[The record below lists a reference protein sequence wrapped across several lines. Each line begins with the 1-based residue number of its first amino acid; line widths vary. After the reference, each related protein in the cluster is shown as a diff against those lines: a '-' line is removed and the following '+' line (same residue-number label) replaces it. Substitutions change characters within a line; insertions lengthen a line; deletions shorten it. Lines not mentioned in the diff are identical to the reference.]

1 MDEFYSTIEGY
12 VKDEAHD
19 HEKYFDLAKKA
30 PTNKARKIL
39 MDIGREEKRH
49 HDFLEEIL
57 SDRDK
62 MPEIITSSKSEQ
74 SAKLPTDRKIDYPT
88 HIENA
93 GVDPDVI
100 K

>member
-1 MDEFYSTIEGY
+1 MDDFYSTIEGY

-30 PTNKARKIL
+30 PTDKARKIL
-39 MDIGREEKRH
+39 IDIGREEKRH

-62 MPEIITSSKSEQ
+62 MPEVTTSSKSEP
-74 SAKLPTDRKIDYPT
+74 STRLPTDRKINYPT

-93 GVDPDVI
+93 GVDPDLI

>member
-1 MDEFYSTIEGY
+1 MEDFYSTIESY

-30 PTNKARKIL
+30 PTDKARKIL

-57 SDRDK
+57 SDIDK
-62 MPEIITSSKSEQ
+62 TPEVTTSSKSEQ
-74 SAKLPTDRKIDYPT
+74 STKLPDL
-88 HIENA
+88 
-93 GVDPDVI
+93 I

>member
-1 MDEFYSTIEGY
+1 MDDFYSTIEGY

-62 MPEIITSSKSEQ
+62 MPEVMTSSKSEQ
-74 SAKLPTDRKIDYPT
+74 STKLPTDRKIDYPT

>member
-1 MDEFYSTIEGY
+1 MEDFYSTIEGY

-30 PTNKARKIL
+30 PTEKARKIL

-57 SDRDK
+57 SDRDTTSD
-62 MPEIITSSKSEQ
+62 ITTSSKSEP
-74 SAKLPTDRKIDYPT
+74 SAKLST
-88 HIENA
+88 
-93 GVDPDVI
+93 
-100 K
+100 

>member
-1 MDEFYSTIEGY
+1 MEDFYSTIESY

-19 HEKYFDLAKKA
+19 HEKYFDLAKKV
-30 PTNKARKIL
+30 PTDKARKIL

-57 SDRDK
+57 GDRDK
-62 MPEIITSSKSEQ
+62 TSEVTTSSKSEQ
-74 SAKLPTDRKIDYPT
+74 STKLPTDRKIDYPT

-93 GVDPDVI
+93 GVDPDLI

>member
-1 MDEFYSTIEGY
+1 MDNFYSTIESY

-30 PTNKARKIL
+30 PTEKARKIL
-39 MDIGREEKRH
+39 VDIGREEKRH

-57 SDRDK
+57 SDRDTESEV
-62 MPEIITSSKSEQ
+62 MASSKSEP
-74 SAKLPTDRKIDYPT
+74 SAKLSTDRKIDYPT

>member
-1 MDEFYSTIEGY
+1 
-12 VKDEAHD
+12 
-19 HEKYFDLAKKA
+19 
-30 PTNKARKIL
+30 

-62 MPEIITSSKSEQ
+62 MPEVTMSSKSEP
-74 SAKLPTDRKIDYPT
+74 SKRLSTDRKIDYPT

-93 GVDPDVI
+93 GLDPDVI

>member
-1 MDEFYSTIEGY
+1 MDDFYSTIEGY

-30 PTNKARKIL
+30 PTEKARKIL

-62 MPEIITSSKSEQ
+62 MPEVMMSSKSEQ
-74 SAKLPTDRKIDYPT
+74 DTKLSADRKIDYPT

-93 GVDPDVI
+93 GVDPDLM

>member
-1 MDEFYSTIEGY
+1 MDDFYSTIESY

-30 PTNKARKIL
+30 PTVKARKIL
-39 MDIGREEKRH
+39 MDIGREEKMH

-57 SDRDK
+57 SDRDTTS
-62 MPEIITSSKSEQ
+62 EVITSSKSEPDT
-74 SAKLPTDRKIDYPT
+74 KLPTDRKIDYPA

>member
-62 MPEIITSSKSEQ
+62 MPEVITSSKSE
-74 SAKLPTDRKIDYPT
+74 SSTKLPTDRKIDYPDY
-88 HIENA
+88 IENA

>member
-1 MDEFYSTIEGY
+1 
-12 VKDEAHD
+12 
-19 HEKYFDLAKKA
+19 
-30 PTNKARKIL
+30 

-62 MPEIITSSKSEQ
+62 TSEAVTLSKSEP
-74 SAKLPTDRKIDYPT
+74 STKLSTDRKIDYPT

-93 GVDPDVI
+93 GVDPDLI